1 MFYLFIITSDYHV
14 LSHSH
19 ISGCLDYISLFVITT
34 NAMSNYQLYTHS
46 FGHLFQY
53 LEYLTYLKCDC
64 WIISYE
70 YFTDTERIMVRVSIS
85 LHVYEHQCY

>member
-19 ISGCLDYISLFVITT
+19 ITGGLNYISLFVVAT

-46 FGHLFQY
+46 FEHLFQY
-53 LEYLTYLKCDC
+53 LAYLTYLKWDC
-64 WIISYE
+64 WIIGYE
-70 YFTDTERIMVRVSIS
+70 YFTI
-85 LHVYEHQCY
+85 